1 MEKRRM
7 MNRVLLAGCSLPL
20 AQMTWTYFDMVYPP
34 LSGSRSMALAKDI
47 TGKDITEKEW
57 LARHP
62 PRDKS
67 LVQGFNGDPTY
78 LIVNQE
84 GNGLE
89 NYGLNAICTHLGCVV
104 PYESSLGLFQCP
116 CHGSRYSNEGAVLR
130 GPAPLPLALA
140 HVNRDDETDNVY
152 FTKWDD
158 PDFRSGETPWWK
170 A

>member
-1 MEKRRM
+1 MQTIAQRPYLLRGCSPRHRLVYTHASPDASSSQVPDMEKRRM

-34 LSGSRSMALAKDI
+34 QSGSRSMALAKDI

-104 PYESSLGLFQCP
+104 PEISSAARRDHAQLLC
-116 CHGSRYSNEGAVLR
+116 RAGAHR
-130 GPAPLPLALA
+130 GTGA
-140 HVNRDDETDNVY
+140 
-152 FTKWDD
+152 
-158 PDFRSGETPWWK
+158 G
-170 A
+170 